1 MNHSLMKTL
10 VMEGGPFFDGF
21 HAEASPVTLDRAIT
35 ALFHTTRTDL
45 VSVPPTKHMGCLT
58 ETSAEAESLISDGL
72 YVDEPPFTL
81 GKAKTEGDWALKG
94 LKLSN
99 YVLSPLRVGIEEWGV
114 PTGDGG
120 D

>member
-1 MNHSLMKTL
+1 MNHSLMKTS

-72 YVDEPPFTL
+72 YVDDPPFI
-81 GKAKTEGDWALKG
+81 EGDWALNG

-99 YVLSPLRVGIEEWGV
+99 YVLSPPRVGIEEWGV